1 MKIIKVG
8 LRWVGAGGPV
18 SADCVDEYQAVLV
31 NGKVFGF
38 VNLENRGNPAVSRSG
53 FASRTFNQEVQLIP
67 IFLHCN

>member
-38 VNLENRGNPAVSRSG
+38 VKFG